1 MQLKDRKR
9 INNIPRFNS
18 GFDSNTA
25 FKSIGEGVKNNT
37 GTGSNLIVKDYFAK
51 NNVNDSSFKFK
62 NDSYENL
69 NKEVSNMKLHKLSNS
84 GFDSNTAFNSIS
96 EGVKDNGDIGSNLMT
111 KEYFSKKL
119 NTQIS
124 NMKLPHSSFKIPKQL
139 INKGSYS
146 VVDALGDAFSQS
158 DKFTDSTSNDIRNY
172 GGIIS
177 KAIPGKY
184 GKLAGD
190 LFDITSNAIGIHN
203 YHHNNDQMMN
213 EVGTTERTI
222 NGIGYTTQNDIDTA
236 KSYSDVKNT
245 GVKNA
250 VSMGLKGSAAGFL
263 VGGPIGAI
271 AGGVLG
277 NILGI
282 FGGRRAAIR
291 QGRINRNAIK
301 QNSLINAQQKAYAN
315 SQGLVNNYY
324 ANNDDTTDDIL
335 YANRGKDLRLRK
347 RINNKKK

>member
-9 INNIPRFNS
+9 INNIPRF
-18 GFDSNTA
+18 
-25 FKSIGEGVKNNT
+25 
-37 GTGSNLIVKDYFAK
+37 
-51 NNVNDSSFKFK
+51 
-62 NDSYENL
+62 
-69 NKEVSNMKLHKLSNS
+69 NS

-111 KEYFSKKL
+111 KEYFFKKL
-119 NTQIS
+119 DTQIS
-124 NMKLPHSSFKIPKQL
+124 NMKLPHSRFKIPKQL
-139 INKGSYS
+139 INEGVYS
-146 VVDALGDAFSQS
+146 GAKALGDAFSQS

-177 KAIPGKY
+177 KVIHGKY
-184 GKLAGD
+184 VKLPEGAV
-190 LFDITSNAIGIHN
+190 DITSDAIGMYK

-250 VSMGLKGSAAGFL
+250 ISMGFKGSAAGFA
-263 VGGPIGAI
+263 VGGPIGAVV
-271 AGGVLG
+271 GGVLG
-277 NILGI
+277 NVLGI

-324 ANNDDTTDDIL
+324 ANNDNTTDDIL

-347 RINNKKK
+347 RINNKRK

>member
-25 FKSIGEGVKNNT
+25 FNSISKGVKDN
-37 GTGSNLIVKDYFAK
+37 GGVGSNLITKNYFSK
-51 NNVNDSSFKFK
+51 NNKEDYSFKFK
-62 NDSYENL
+62 NDSYKDL
-69 NKEVSNMKLHKLSNS
+69 DTQVSNMKLPTQSSSSS
-84 GFDSNTAFNSIS
+84 G
-96 EGVKDNGDIGSNLMT
+96 
-111 KEYFSKKL
+111 
-119 NTQIS
+119 
-124 NMKLPHSSFKIPKQL
+124 FKIPKEL
-139 INKGSYS
+139 INEGVYNGAH
-146 VVDALGDAFSQS
+146 ALGDAFSQS
-158 DKFTDSTSNDIRNY
+158 YKFTDSTSNDIRNY

-190 LFDITSNAIGIHN
+190 LFDISSNAVGIYN

-213 EVGTTERTI
+213 ESGTTERTI

-236 KSYSDVKNT
+236 KSYSDVKSTGIKNT
-245 GVKNA
+245 A
-250 VSMGLKGSAAGFL
+250 SMGLKGSAAGLL
-263 VGGPIGAI
+263 VGGLPGAI
-271 AGGVLG
+271 VGGVLG
-277 NILGI
+277 SVLGI

-301 QNSLINAQQKAYAN
+301 QDSLINAQQKAYAD
-315 SQGLVNNYY
+315 SQGLINNYY
-324 ANNDDTTDDIL
+324 ANNDDTSDDIL

>member
-25 FKSIGEGVKNNT
+25 FKSISEGVKNN
-37 GTGSNLIVKDYFAK
+37 GDIGSNLIVKDYFAK
-51 NNVNDSSFKFK
+51 NNVNYSSFKFK
-62 NDSYENL
+62 NDSYEKI
-69 NKEVSNMKLHKLSNS
+69 NKEVSNMKLPKLST
-84 GFDSNTAFNSIS
+84 G
-96 EGVKDNGDIGSNLMT
+96 
-111 KEYFSKKL
+111 
-119 NTQIS
+119 
-124 NMKLPHSSFKIPKQL
+124 FKIPKQL
-139 INKGSYS
+139 INEGSYS

-184 GKLAGD
+184 GKLAED
-190 LFDITSNAIGIHN
+190 LLDITSNAIGIHN

-222 NGIGYTTQNDIDTA
+222 NGIRYTTQNDIDTA

>member
-25 FKSIGEGVKNNT
+25 F
-37 GTGSNLIVKDYFAK
+37 
-51 NNVNDSSFKFK
+51 
-62 NDSYENL
+62 
-69 NKEVSNMKLHKLSNS
+69 
-84 GFDSNTAFNSIS
+84 NSIS
-96 EGVKDNGDIGSNLMT
+96 EGVKDNGGVGSNLMVKDYFAKNNVT
-111 KEYFSKKL
+111 DFKNDSYEKINKEV
-119 NTQIS
+119 S
-124 NMKLPHSSFKIPKQL
+124 NMKLPKLSTGFKIPKQL
-139 INKGSYS
+139 INEGVYS
-146 VVDALGDAFSQS
+146 GAKALGDAFSQS
-158 DKFTDSTSNDIRNY
+158 YKFTDSTSNDIRNY

-190 LFDITSNAIGIHN
+190 LFDITSNAVGIYK
-203 YHHNNDQMMN
+203 YHHNDNQMMN
-213 EVGTTERTI
+213 EAGTTERTI

-236 KSYSDVKNT
+236 KSYSDVKST
-245 GVKNA
+245 GIKNA

-277 NILGI
+277 NVLGI

-301 QNSLINAQQKAYAN
+301 QDSLINAQQKAYAD
-315 SQGLVNNYY
+315 SQGLINNYY
-324 ANNDDTTDDIL
+324 ANNDDTSDDIL

>member
-25 FKSIGEGVKNNT
+25 FNSISNGVKDN
-37 GTGSNLIVKDYFAK
+37 GGVGSNLITKNYFSK
-51 NNVNDSSFKFK
+51 NKNEDSTFKFK
-62 NDSYENL
+62 NDSYKDL
-69 NKEVSNMKLHKLSNS
+69 NTQVSNMKLPTQASSNS
-84 GFDSNTAFNSIS
+84 GF
-96 EGVKDNGDIGSNLMT
+96 
-111 KEYFSKKL
+111 
-119 NTQIS
+119 
-124 NMKLPHSSFKIPKQL
+124 KIPKGL
-139 INKGSYS
+139 INEGVYNG
-146 VVDALGDAFSQS
+146 VHALGDAFSQS

-177 KAIPGKY
+177 RVIPGKY

-190 LFDITSNAIGIHN
+190 IFDITSNAVGIYK
-203 YHHNNDQMMN
+203 YHHNDNQMMN
-213 EVGTTERTI
+213 EAGTTERTI

-236 KSYSDVKNT
+236 KSYSDVKST

-277 NILGI
+277 NVLGI

-301 QNSLINAQQKAYAN
+301 QDSLINAQQKAYAD
-315 SQGLVNNYY
+315 SQGLINNYY
-324 ANNDDTTDDIL
+324 ANNDDTSDDIL

>member
-1 MQLKDRKR
+1 
-9 INNIPRFNS
+9 
-18 GFDSNTA
+18 
-25 FKSIGEGVKNNT
+25 
-37 GTGSNLIVKDYFAK
+37 
-51 NNVNDSSFKFK
+51 
-62 NDSYENL
+62 
-69 NKEVSNMKLHKLSNS
+69 
-84 GFDSNTAFNSIS
+84 
-96 EGVKDNGDIGSNLMT
+96 
-111 KEYFSKKL
+111 
-119 NTQIS
+119 
-124 NMKLPHSSFKIPKQL
+124 
-139 INKGSYS
+139 
-146 VVDALGDAFSQS
+146 
-158 DKFTDSTSNDIRNY
+158 
-172 GGIIS
+172 
-177 KAIPGKY
+177 
-184 GKLAGD
+184 
-190 LFDITSNAIGIHN
+190 
-203 YHHNNDQMMN
+203 MN

-236 KSYSDVKNT
+236 KSYSDVKST

-324 ANNDDTTDDIL
+324 ANNDNTTDDIL

>member
-25 FKSIGEGVKNNT
+25 FKSISEGVKNNA
-37 GTGSNLIVKDYFAK
+37 GTGSNLMVKDYFAK
-51 NNVNDSSFKFK
+51 NNINDSSFKFK
-62 NDSYENL
+62 NDSYESL
-69 NKEVSNMKLHKLSNS
+69 DKEVSNMKLPKLSNS
-84 GFDSNTAFNSIS
+84 GF
-96 EGVKDNGDIGSNLMT
+96 
-111 KEYFSKKL
+111 
-119 NTQIS
+119 
-124 NMKLPHSSFKIPKQL
+124 KIPKGL
-139 INKGSYS
+139 INEGVYS
-146 VVDALGDAFSQS
+146 GAKALGDAFSQS

-177 KAIPGKY
+177 KVIPGKY
-184 GKLAGD
+184 GKLAEGAV
-190 LFDITSNAIGIHN
+190 DITSDTIGMYK

-250 VSMGLKGSAAGFL
+250 LSMGFKGSAAGFA
-263 VGGPIGAI
+263 VGGPIGAVV
-271 AGGVLG
+271 GGVLG
-277 NILGI
+277 NVLGI

-324 ANNDDTTDDIL
+324 ANNDNTTDDIL

-347 RINNKKK
+347 RINNKRK

>member
-9 INNIPRFNS
+9 INNIPRF
-18 GFDSNTA
+18 
-25 FKSIGEGVKNNT
+25 
-37 GTGSNLIVKDYFAK
+37 
-51 NNVNDSSFKFK
+51 
-62 NDSYENL
+62 
-69 NKEVSNMKLHKLSNS
+69 NS

-96 EGVKDNGDIGSNLMT
+96 EGVKDNGDIGSNLMV
-111 KEYFSKKL
+111 KNYFSKNL
-119 NTQIS
+119 NTQVS
-124 NMKLPHSSFKIPKQL
+124 NMKLPNSGFKIPKGL
-139 INKGSYS
+139 INEGVYS
-146 VVDALGDAFSQS
+146 GAKALGDAFSQS

-177 KAIPGKY
+177 RVIPGKY
-184 GKLAGD
+184 GKLAEGAV
-190 LFDITSNAIGIHN
+190 DITSDTIGMYK

-250 VSMGLKGSAAGFL
+250 LSMGFKGSAAGFA
-263 VGGPIGAI
+263 VGGPIGAVV
-271 AGGVLG
+271 GGVLG
-277 NILGI
+277 NVLGI

-324 ANNDDTTDDIL
+324 ANNDNTTDDIL

-347 RINNKKK
+347 RINNKRK

>member
-9 INNIPRFNS
+9 INNIPRF
-18 GFDSNTA
+18 
-25 FKSIGEGVKNNT
+25 
-37 GTGSNLIVKDYFAK
+37 
-51 NNVNDSSFKFK
+51 
-62 NDSYENL
+62 
-69 NKEVSNMKLHKLSNS
+69 NS

-96 EGVKDNGDIGSNLMT
+96 EGVKDNGDIGSNLMV
-111 KEYFSKKL
+111 KNYFSKNL
-119 NTQIS
+119 NTQVS
-124 NMKLPHSSFKIPKQL
+124 NMKLPNSGFKIPKGL
-139 INKGSYS
+139 INEGVYS
-146 VVDALGDAFSQS
+146 GAKALGDAFSQS

-177 KAIPGKY
+177 KVIPGKY
-184 GKLAGD
+184 GKLAEGAV
-190 LFDITSNAIGIHN
+190 DIASDTIGMYK

-250 VSMGLKGSAAGFL
+250 LSMGFKGSAAGFA
-263 VGGPIGAI
+263 VGGPIGAVV
-271 AGGVLG
+271 GGVLG
-277 NILGI
+277 NVLGI

-324 ANNDDTTDDIL
+324 ANNDNTTDDIL

-347 RINNKKK
+347 RINNKRK

>member
-25 FKSIGEGVKNNT
+25 FKSISEGVKNNS
-37 GTGSNLIVKDYFAK
+37 GTGSNLMVKDYFAK

-69 NKEVSNMKLHKLSNS
+69 NKEVSNIKLPKLSNS
-84 GFDSNTAFNSIS
+84 GFKIQKQFIN
-96 EGVKDNGDIGSNLMT
+96 EGEYNGAN
-111 KEYFSKKL
+111 
-119 NTQIS
+119 
-124 NMKLPHSSFKIPKQL
+124 
-139 INKGSYS
+139 
-146 VVDALGDAFSQS
+146 ALGDAFSQS

-184 GKLAGD
+184 GKLAGYLLD
-190 LFDITSNAIGIHN
+190 MTSDAIGMYK

-213 EVGTTERTI
+213 EAGTTERTI
-222 NGIGYTTQNDIDTA
+222 NGIGYTTQNGIDTA

-250 VSMGLKGSAAGFL
+250 LSMGFKGSAAGFA
-263 VGGPIGAI
+263 VGGPIGAVV
-271 AGGVLG
+271 GGVLG
-277 NILGI
+277 NILDI

-324 ANNDDTTDDIL
+324 ANNDDTADDIL

-347 RINNKKK
+347 RINNKRK

>member
-25 FKSIGEGVKNNT
+25 FKSIGEGVKNNG

-51 NNVNDSSFKFK
+51 NNANDSSFKFK
-62 NDSYENL
+62 NDSYEKI
-69 NKEVSNMKLHKLSNS
+69 NKEVSNMKLPKLS
-84 GFDSNTAFNSIS
+84 
-96 EGVKDNGDIGSNLMT
+96 
-111 KEYFSKKL
+111 
-119 NTQIS
+119 
-124 NMKLPHSSFKIPKQL
+124 HSSFKIPKWL
-139 INKGSYS
+139 INEDSYS
-146 VVDALGDAFSQS
+146 VVDALGDSFSQS

-190 LFDITSNAIGIHN
+190 LLDITSNAIGIHN

-245 GVKNA
+245 GAKNA

-271 AGGVLG
+271 AGGALG
-277 NILGI
+277 SILGI

-347 RINNKKK
+347 RINNKRK

>member
-1 MQLKDRKR
+1 
-9 INNIPRFNS
+9 
-18 GFDSNTA
+18 
-25 FKSIGEGVKNNT
+25 
-37 GTGSNLIVKDYFAK
+37 
-51 NNVNDSSFKFK
+51 
-62 NDSYENL
+62 
-69 NKEVSNMKLHKLSNS
+69 
-84 GFDSNTAFNSIS
+84 
-96 EGVKDNGDIGSNLMT
+96 
-111 KEYFSKKL
+111 
-119 NTQIS
+119 
-124 NMKLPHSSFKIPKQL
+124 
-139 INKGSYS
+139 
-146 VVDALGDAFSQS
+146 
-158 DKFTDSTSNDIRNY
+158 
-172 GGIIS
+172 
-177 KAIPGKY
+177 
-184 GKLAGD
+184 
-190 LFDITSNAIGIHN
+190 
-203 YHHNNDQMMN
+203 MMN

-222 NGIGYTTQNDIDTA
+222 NGIGYTAQNDIDTA

-324 ANNDDTTDDIL
+324 ANNNDTTDDIL

-347 RINNKKK
+347 RINNKRK

>member
-25 FKSIGEGVKNNT
+25 FKSIDEGVKNNS

-51 NNVNDSSFKFK
+51 NKNEDLNFKFK
-62 NDSYENL
+62 NDSYEKI
-69 NKEVSNMKLHKLSNS
+69 NKEVSNMKLPKLSNS
-84 GFDSNTAFNSIS
+84 GFDSNTAFKSIS
-96 EGVKDNGDIGSNLMT
+96 EGVKNNGDIGSNLMT

-139 INKGSYS
+139 INGVIENGSKY
-146 VVDALGDAFSQS
+146 LGDAFSQS

-177 KAIPGKY
+177 KIIPGKY

-190 LFDITSNAIGIHN
+190 VLDITSNAIGIYK

-250 VSMGLKGSAAGFL
+250 LSMGFKGSAAGFL

-277 NILGI
+277 HVLGI

-324 ANNDDTTDDIL
+324 TNNDDTTDDIL

-347 RINNKKK
+347 RINNKRK

>member
-25 FKSIGEGVKNNT
+25 FNSISEGVKNNA
-37 GTGSNLIVKDYFAK
+37 GTGSNLMVKDYFAK
-51 NNVNDSSFKFK
+51 NNVTDFK
-62 NDSYENL
+62 NDSYEKI
-69 NKEVSNMKLHKLSNS
+69 NKEVSNMKLPKLSNS
-84 GFDSNTAFNSIS
+84 GF
-96 EGVKDNGDIGSNLMT
+96 
-111 KEYFSKKL
+111 
-119 NTQIS
+119 
-124 NMKLPHSSFKIPKQL
+124 KIPKQP
-139 INKGSYS
+139 INEGVYS
-146 VVDALGDAFSQS
+146 GVNALGDAFSQS

-177 KAIPGKY
+177 KVIPGKY

-190 LFDITSNAIGIHN
+190 VLDITSNAIGMYK

-236 KSYSDVKNT
+236 KSYSDVKST

-277 NILGI
+277 NVLGI

>member
-25 FKSIGEGVKNNT
+25 FKSISEGVKNNA

-62 NDSYENL
+62 NDSYEKI
-69 NKEVSNMKLHKLSNS
+69 NKEVSNMKLPKLST
-84 GFDSNTAFNSIS
+84 G
-96 EGVKDNGDIGSNLMT
+96 
-111 KEYFSKKL
+111 
-119 NTQIS
+119 
-124 NMKLPHSSFKIPKQL
+124 FKIPKQL
-139 INKGSYS
+139 INEGAYIGMN
-146 VVDALGDAFSQS
+146 ALGDAFSQS

-177 KAIPGKY
+177 KAIPGKF

-190 LFDITSNAIGIHN
+190 VLDITSNAIGIYN

-236 KSYSDVKNT
+236 KSYSDVKSTGIKNT
-245 GVKNA
+245 A
-250 VSMGLKGSAAGFL
+250 SMGLKGSTAGFL

-277 NILGI
+277 SVLGI

-324 ANNDDTTDDIL
+324 ANNDNTTDDIL

>member
-25 FKSIGEGVKNNT
+25 FKSISEGVKNNG

-62 NDSYENL
+62 NDSYEKI
-69 NKEVSNMKLHKLSNS
+69 NKEVSNMKLPKLST
-84 GFDSNTAFNSIS
+84 G
-96 EGVKDNGDIGSNLMT
+96 
-111 KEYFSKKL
+111 
-119 NTQIS
+119 
-124 NMKLPHSSFKIPKQL
+124 FKIPKQL
-139 INKGSYS
+139 INEGSYS
-146 VVDALGDAFSQS
+146 VANALGDAFSQS

-177 KAIPGKY
+177 KVIPGKY

-190 LFDITSNAIGIHN
+190 LLDITSNAIGIYN

-324 ANNDDTTDDIL
+324 ANNDNTTDDIL

>member
-18 GFDSNTA
+18 GFDSNLA
-25 FKSIGEGVKNNT
+25 FSSILNT
-37 GTGSNLIVKDYFAK
+37 QGQNQPGL
-51 NNVNDSSFKFK
+51 
-62 NDSYENL
+62 
-69 NKEVSNMKLHKLSNS
+69 
-84 GFDSNTAFNSIS
+84 
-96 EGVKDNGDIGSNLMT
+96 GSNLMT
-111 KEYFSKKL
+111 NSYFNNNGTNNIL
-119 NTQIS
+119 NMDYTRGAAS
-124 NMKLPHSSFKIPKQL
+124 NIKLPKQGFKTQSGL
-139 INKGSYS
+139 ISEGVYS
-146 VVDALGDAFSQS
+146 GVKALGDAFSQS
-158 DKFTDSTSNDIRNY
+158 GKFTDSTSNDIRNY

-177 KAIPGKY
+177 RVIPGKY
-184 GKLAGD
+184 GKLAEGAV
-190 LFDITSNAIGIHN
+190 DIASDTIGMYK

-250 VSMGLKGSAAGFL
+250 LSMGFKGSAAGFA
-263 VGGPIGAI
+263 VGGPIGAVV
-271 AGGVLG
+271 GGVLG
-277 NILGI
+277 NVLGI

-324 ANNDDTTDDIL
+324 ANNDNTTDDIL

-347 RINNKKK
+347 RINNKRK

>member
-25 FKSIGEGVKNNT
+25 FKSIGEGVKNNG

-51 NNVNDSSFKFK
+51 NKNEDLNFKFK
-62 NDSYENL
+62 NDSYEKI
-69 NKEVSNMKLHKLSNS
+69 NKEVSS
-84 GFDSNTAFNSIS
+84 
-96 EGVKDNGDIGSNLMT
+96 
-111 KEYFSKKL
+111 
-119 NTQIS
+119 
-124 NMKLPHSSFKIPKQL
+124 MKLPKLSTGFKIPKQL
-139 INKGSYS
+139 INEGSYS
-146 VVDALGDAFSQS
+146 VVDALGNAFSQS
-158 DKFTDSTSNDIRNY
+158 DKFTDSASNDIRNY

-177 KAIPGKY
+177 KTIPGKF

-190 LFDITSNAIGIHN
+190 LLDVTSNAIGIYN

-236 KSYSDVKNT
+236 KSYSDVKST

-277 NILGI
+277 HVLGI

>member
-25 FKSIGEGVKNNT
+25 FKSISEGVKNNT

-51 NNVNDSSFKFK
+51 NKNEDLNFKFK
-62 NDSYENL
+62 NDSYEKI
-69 NKEVSNMKLHKLSNS
+69 NKEVSNMKLPKLST
-84 GFDSNTAFNSIS
+84 G
-96 EGVKDNGDIGSNLMT
+96 
-111 KEYFSKKL
+111 
-119 NTQIS
+119 
-124 NMKLPHSSFKIPKQL
+124 FKIPKQL
-139 INKGSYS
+139 INEGSRS

-177 KAIPGKY
+177 KVIPGKY

-190 LFDITSNAIGIHN
+190 LLDITSNAIGIYN

-277 NILGI
+277 NVLGI

-324 ANNDDTTDDIL
+324 ANNDNTTDDIL

>member
-25 FKSIGEGVKNNT
+25 FKSIGEGVKNNG

-51 NNVNDSSFKFK
+51 NNTNDSSFKFK
-62 NDSYENL
+62 NDSYEKI
-69 NKEVSNMKLHKLSNS
+69 NKEVSNMKLPKLST
-84 GFDSNTAFNSIS
+84 G
-96 EGVKDNGDIGSNLMT
+96 
-111 KEYFSKKL
+111 
-119 NTQIS
+119 
-124 NMKLPHSSFKIPKQL
+124 FKIPKQL
-139 INKGSYS
+139 INEGSYS

-158 DKFTDSTSNDIRNY
+158 DKFTDSASNDIRNY

-190 LFDITSNAIGIHN
+190 LLDMTSNAIGIYN

-236 KSYSDVKNT
+236 KSYSDVKST

-277 NILGI
+277 NVLGI

>member
-25 FKSIGEGVKNNT
+25 FNSISKGVKNNS

-51 NNVNDSSFKFK
+51 NKNEDLNFKFK
-62 NDSYENL
+62 DDSYEKL
-69 NKEVSNMKLHKLSNS
+69 NKEVSNMKLPKLST
-84 GFDSNTAFNSIS
+84 G
-96 EGVKDNGDIGSNLMT
+96 
-111 KEYFSKKL
+111 
-119 NTQIS
+119 
-124 NMKLPHSSFKIPKQL
+124 FKIPKQL
-139 INKGSYS
+139 INEGLYS
-146 VVDALGDAFSQS
+146 GANALGDVFSQS

-190 LFDITSNAIGIHN
+190 LLDMTSNAIGIYN

-250 VSMGLKGSAAGFL
+250 LSMGFKGSAAGFA
-263 VGGPIGAI
+263 VGGPIGAVV
-271 AGGVLG
+271 GGVLG
-277 NILGI
+277 NVLGI

-324 ANNDDTTDDIL
+324 ANNDNTTDDIL

-347 RINNKKK
+347 RINNKRK

>member
-25 FKSIGEGVKNNT
+25 FNSISNGVKDN
-37 GTGSNLIVKDYFAK
+37 GGVGSNLMVKDYFAK
-51 NNVNDSSFKFK
+51 NNINDSSFKFK
-62 NDSYENL
+62 NDSYKDL
-69 NKEVSNMKLHKLSNS
+69 NTQVSNMKLPKQTSNS
-84 GFDSNTAFNSIS
+84 GF
-96 EGVKDNGDIGSNLMT
+96 
-111 KEYFSKKL
+111 
-119 NTQIS
+119 
-124 NMKLPHSSFKIPKQL
+124 KIPKGL
-139 INKGSYS
+139 INEGVYS
-146 VVDALGDAFSQS
+146 GVNALGDAFSQS

-177 KAIPGKY
+177 RVIPGKY

-190 LFDITSNAIGIHN
+190 IFDITSNAVGIYK
-203 YHHNNDQMMN
+203 YHHNDNQMMN
-213 EVGTTERTI
+213 EAGTTERAI

-236 KSYSDVKNT
+236 KSYSDVKST

-277 NILGI
+277 NVLGI

-315 SQGLVNNYY
+315 SQGLINNYY
-324 ANNDDTTDDIL
+324 ANNDDTADDIL

>member
-18 GFDSNTA
+18 GFDSNTS
-25 FKSIGEGVKNNT
+25 FKSVSEGVKNND

-51 NNVNDSSFKFK
+51 NNIIDSSFKFK
-62 NDSYENL
+62 NDSYEKL
-69 NKEVSNMKLHKLSNS
+69 NKEVSNMKLPKLST
-84 GFDSNTAFNSIS
+84 G
-96 EGVKDNGDIGSNLMT
+96 
-111 KEYFSKKL
+111 
-119 NTQIS
+119 
-124 NMKLPHSSFKIPKQL
+124 FKIPKQL
-139 INKGSYS
+139 INEVAYIGAN
-146 VVDALGDAFSQS
+146 ALGDAFSQS

-177 KAIPGKY
+177 KAIPGKF

-190 LFDITSNAIGIHN
+190 VLDITSNAIGIYN

-236 KSYSDVKNT
+236 KSYSDVKSTGIKNT
-245 GVKNA
+245 A
-250 VSMGLKGSAAGFL
+250 SMGLKGSTAGFL

-277 NILGI
+277 SVLGI

-324 ANNDDTTDDIL
+324 ANNDNTTDDIL

>member
-9 INNIPRFNS
+9 INNIP
-18 GFDSNTA
+18 
-25 FKSIGEGVKNNT
+25 
-37 GTGSNLIVKDYFAK
+37 
-51 NNVNDSSFKFK
+51 KF
-62 NDSYENL
+62 
-69 NKEVSNMKLHKLSNS
+69 NS

-96 EGVKDNGDIGSNLMT
+96 EGVKDNGGVGSNLIT
-111 KEYFSKKL
+111 KNYFSKQVS
-119 NTQIS
+119 NT
-124 NMKLPHSSFKIPKQL
+124 KLPTQVSTNSGFKIPKEL
-139 INKGSYS
+139 INKGVYS
-146 VVDALGDAFSQS
+146 GANALGDAFSQS
-158 DKFTDSTSNDIRNY
+158 YKFTDSTSNDIRNY
-172 GGIIS
+172 GRIIS
-177 KAIPGKY
+177 SVIPGKY

-190 LFDITSNAIGIHN
+190 LFDISSNAVGIYN
-203 YHHNNDQMMN
+203 YHHNNNQMMN
-213 EVGTTERTI
+213 EAGTTERTI

-236 KSYSDVKNT
+236 KSYSDVKSTGIKNT
-245 GVKNA
+245 A
-250 VSMGLKGSAAGFL
+250 SMGLKGSAAGFS

-277 NILGI
+277 SVLGI

-324 ANNDDTTDDIL
+324 ANNDDTADDIL

>member
-25 FKSIGEGVKNNT
+25 FKSISEGVKNNA

-62 NDSYENL
+62 NDSYEKL
-69 NKEVSNMKLHKLSNS
+69 NKEVSNMKLPKLST
-84 GFDSNTAFNSIS
+84 G
-96 EGVKDNGDIGSNLMT
+96 
-111 KEYFSKKL
+111 
-119 NTQIS
+119 
-124 NMKLPHSSFKIPKQL
+124 FKIPKQL
-139 INKGSYS
+139 INEGSQS
-146 VVDALGDAFSQS
+146 VVNALGDAFSQS

-177 KAIPGKY
+177 KVIPGKY

-190 LFDITSNAIGIHN
+190 LLDMTSNAIGIYN

-324 ANNDDTTDDIL
+324 ANNDNTTDDIL

-347 RINNKKK
+347 RINNKRK

>member
-25 FKSIGEGVKNNT
+25 FNSISEGVKNNA
-37 GTGSNLIVKDYFAK
+37 GTGSNLMVKDYFAK
-51 NNVNDSSFKFK
+51 NNVTDFK
-62 NDSYENL
+62 NDSYEKI
-69 NKEVSNMKLHKLSNS
+69 NKEVSNMKLPKLSNS
-84 GFDSNTAFNSIS
+84 G
-96 EGVKDNGDIGSNLMT
+96 
-111 KEYFSKKL
+111 
-119 NTQIS
+119 
-124 NMKLPHSSFKIPKQL
+124 FKIPKQL
-139 INKGSYS
+139 INEGVYS
-146 VVDALGDAFSQS
+146 GVNALGDAFSQS

-177 KAIPGKY
+177 KVIPGKY

-190 LFDITSNAIGIHN
+190 VLDIAPNAIGMYK

-236 KSYSDVKNT
+236 KSYSDVKST

-263 VGGPIGAI
+263 VGGGPIGAI

-277 NILGI
+277 TVLGI

>member
-18 GFDSNTA
+18 GFDSNAA
-25 FKSIGEGVKNNT
+25 FKSI
-37 GTGSNLIVKDYFAK
+37 
-51 NNVNDSSFKFK
+51 
-62 NDSYENL
+62 
-69 NKEVSNMKLHKLSNS
+69 
-84 GFDSNTAFNSIS
+84 S
-96 EGVKDNGDIGSNLMT
+96 EGIKDNGDIGSNLMT

-139 INKGSYS
+139 INKVSYS
-146 VVDALGDAFSQS
+146 AVDALGDAFSQS

-177 KAIPGKY
+177 KVIPGKY

-190 LFDITSNAIGIHN
+190 LLDITSNAIGIHN

-236 KSYSDVKNT
+236 KSYSDVKST

>member
-25 FKSIGEGVKNNT
+25 FKSISEGVKNNG

-62 NDSYENL
+62 NDSYEKI
-69 NKEVSNMKLHKLSNS
+69 NKEVSNMKLPKLST
-84 GFDSNTAFNSIS
+84 G
-96 EGVKDNGDIGSNLMT
+96 
-111 KEYFSKKL
+111 
-119 NTQIS
+119 
-124 NMKLPHSSFKIPKQL
+124 FKIPKQL
-139 INKGSYS
+139 INEGSYS

-190 LFDITSNAIGIHN
+190 LLDITSNAIGIHN

-347 RINNKKK
+347 RINNKRK

>member
-25 FKSIGEGVKNNT
+25 FKSI
-37 GTGSNLIVKDYFAK
+37 
-51 NNVNDSSFKFK
+51 
-62 NDSYENL
+62 
-69 NKEVSNMKLHKLSNS
+69 
-84 GFDSNTAFNSIS
+84 S
-96 EGVKDNGDIGSNLMT
+96 EGIKDNGDIGSNLMT

-139 INKGSYS
+139 INKVSYS
-146 VVDALGDAFSQS
+146 AVDALGDAFSQS

-177 KAIPGKY
+177 KVIPGKY

-190 LFDITSNAIGIHN
+190 LLDITSNAIGIHN

>member
-25 FKSIGEGVKNNT
+25 FKSIGEGVKNN
-37 GTGSNLIVKDYFAK
+37 GG
-51 NNVNDSSFKFK
+51 
-62 NDSYENL
+62 
-69 NKEVSNMKLHKLSNS
+69 
-84 GFDSNTAFNSIS
+84 
-96 EGVKDNGDIGSNLMT
+96 IGSNLMT
-111 KEYFSKKL
+111 KEYFTKKL

-139 INKGSYS
+139 INEGSYS

-172 GGIIS
+172 RGIIS
-177 KAIPGKY
+177 KTIPGKY

-190 LFDITSNAIGIHN
+190 LLDITSNAIGIHN

-213 EVGTTERTI
+213 EAGTTERTI

-236 KSYSDVKNT
+236 KSYSDVKST

>member
-25 FKSIGEGVKNNT
+25 FKSISEGVKNNN

-51 NNVNDSSFKFK
+51 NKNEDLDFKFK
-62 NDSYENL
+62 NDSYEKL
-69 NKEVSNMKLHKLSNS
+69 NKEVSNMKLPKLST
-84 GFDSNTAFNSIS
+84 G
-96 EGVKDNGDIGSNLMT
+96 
-111 KEYFSKKL
+111 
-119 NTQIS
+119 
-124 NMKLPHSSFKIPKQL
+124 FKIPKQL
-139 INKGSYS
+139 INGVIDNGSK
-146 VVDALGDAFSQS
+146 ALGDVFSQS

-177 KAIPGKY
+177 KVIPGKY

-190 LFDITSNAIGIHN
+190 LLDITSNAIGIYN

-250 VSMGLKGSAAGFL
+250 LSMGFKGSAAGFL

-324 ANNDDTTDDIL
+324 ANNDNTTDDIL

>member
-25 FKSIGEGVKNNT
+25 FKSIGEGVKNNG

-62 NDSYENL
+62 DDSYEKI
-69 NKEVSNMKLHKLSNS
+69 NKEVSNMKLPKLST
-84 GFDSNTAFNSIS
+84 G
-96 EGVKDNGDIGSNLMT
+96 
-111 KEYFSKKL
+111 
-119 NTQIS
+119 
-124 NMKLPHSSFKIPKQL
+124 FKIPKQL
-139 INKGSYS
+139 INEGSYS

-177 KAIPGKY
+177 KVIPGKY
-184 GKLAGD
+184 GKLAGN
-190 LFDITSNAIGIHN
+190 LLDITSNAIGIHN

-324 ANNDDTTDDIL
+324 ANNDNTTDDIL

-347 RINNKKK
+347 RINNKRK

>member
-25 FKSIGEGVKNNT
+25 FKSISEGVKNNA
-37 GTGSNLIVKDYFAK
+37 GTGSNLMVKDYFAK

-69 NKEVSNMKLHKLSNS
+69 NKEVSNMKLPKLSNS
-84 GFDSNTAFNSIS
+84 G
-96 EGVKDNGDIGSNLMT
+96 
-111 KEYFSKKL
+111 
-119 NTQIS
+119 
-124 NMKLPHSSFKIPKQL
+124 FKIPKQL
-139 INKGSYS
+139 INEGVYS
-146 VVDALGDAFSQS
+146 GVNALGDAFSQS

-190 LFDITSNAIGIHN
+190 LFDISSNAVGIYN

-213 EVGTTERTI
+213 ESGTTERTI

-236 KSYSDVKNT
+236 KSYSDVKSTGIKNT
-245 GVKNA
+245 A
-250 VSMGLKGSAAGFL
+250 SMGLKGSAAGFL

-277 NILGI
+277 SVLGI

-324 ANNDDTTDDIL
+324 ANNDDTADDIL

>member
-25 FKSIGEGVKNNT
+25 FK
-37 GTGSNLIVKDYFAK
+37 
-51 NNVNDSSFKFK
+51 
-62 NDSYENL
+62 
-69 NKEVSNMKLHKLSNS
+69 
-84 GFDSNTAFNSIS
+84 SIS

-139 INKGSYS
+139 INEGSYS

-236 KSYSDVKNT
+236 KSYSDVKST

>member
-25 FKSIGEGVKNNT
+25 FKSISEGVKNNG

-62 NDSYENL
+62 NDSYEKI
-69 NKEVSNMKLHKLSNS
+69 NKEVSNMKLPKLST
-84 GFDSNTAFNSIS
+84 G
-96 EGVKDNGDIGSNLMT
+96 
-111 KEYFSKKL
+111 
-119 NTQIS
+119 
-124 NMKLPHSSFKIPKQL
+124 FKIPKQL
-139 INKGSYS
+139 INEGSYS
-146 VVDALGDAFSQS
+146 VANALGDAFSQS

-177 KAIPGKY
+177 KVIPGKY

-190 LFDITSNAIGIHN
+190 LLDITSNAIGIYN

-315 SQGLVNNYY
+315 S
-324 ANNDDTTDDIL
+324 
-335 YANRGKDLRLRK
+335 
-347 RINNKKK
+347 

>member
-25 FKSIGEGVKNNT
+25 FKSISEGVKNNS
-37 GTGSNLIVKDYFAK
+37 GTGSNLMVKDYFAK

-69 NKEVSNMKLHKLSNS
+69 NKEVSNIKLPKLSNS
-84 GFDSNTAFNSIS
+84 GFKIQKQFIN
-96 EGVKDNGDIGSNLMT
+96 EG
-111 KEYFSKKL
+111 EY
-119 NTQIS
+119 NVA
-124 NMKLPHSSFKIPKQL
+124 N
-139 INKGSYS
+139 
-146 VVDALGDAFSQS
+146 ALGDAFSQS

-184 GKLAGD
+184 GKLAGYLLD
-190 LFDITSNAIGIHN
+190 MTSDAIGMYK

-213 EVGTTERTI
+213 EAGTTERTI
-222 NGIGYTTQNDIDTA
+222 NGIGYTTQNGIDTA

-250 VSMGLKGSAAGFL
+250 LSMGFKGSAAGFA
-263 VGGPIGAI
+263 VGGPIGAVV
-271 AGGVLG
+271 GGVLG

-324 ANNDDTTDDIL
+324 ANNDDTADDIL

-347 RINNKKK
+347 RINNKRK

>member
-9 INNIPRFNS
+9 INNIPRF
-18 GFDSNTA
+18 
-25 FKSIGEGVKNNT
+25 
-37 GTGSNLIVKDYFAK
+37 
-51 NNVNDSSFKFK
+51 
-62 NDSYENL
+62 
-69 NKEVSNMKLHKLSNS
+69 NS

-96 EGVKDNGDIGSNLMT
+96 EGVKDNGDIGSNLMV
-111 KEYFSKKL
+111 KEYFAKNNIHDYSNDSYENL
-119 NTQIS
+119 NKEVS
-124 NMKLPHSSFKIPKQL
+124 NMKLPKLSNSGFKIPKGL
-139 INKGSYS
+139 INEGVYS
-146 VVDALGDAFSQS
+146 GAKALGGAFSQS

-177 KAIPGKY
+177 RVIPGKY
-184 GKLAGD
+184 GKLAEGAV
-190 LFDITSNAIGIHN
+190 DIASDTIGMYK

-250 VSMGLKGSAAGFL
+250 LSMGFKGSAAGFA
-263 VGGPIGAI
+263 VGGPIGAVV
-271 AGGVLG
+271 GGVLG
-277 NILGI
+277 NVLGI

-324 ANNDDTTDDIL
+324 ANNDNTTDDIL

-347 RINNKKK
+347 RINNKRK

>member
-25 FKSIGEGVKNNT
+25 FKSISEGVKNNS
-37 GTGSNLIVKDYFAK
+37 GTGSNLMFKDYFAK

-69 NKEVSNMKLHKLSNS
+69 NKEVSNIKLPKLSNS
-84 GFDSNTAFNSIS
+84 GFKIQKQFIN
-96 EGVKDNGDIGSNLMT
+96 EGEYNGAN
-111 KEYFSKKL
+111 
-119 NTQIS
+119 
-124 NMKLPHSSFKIPKQL
+124 
-139 INKGSYS
+139 
-146 VVDALGDAFSQS
+146 ALGDAFSQS

-184 GKLAGD
+184 GKLAGYLLD
-190 LFDITSNAIGIHN
+190 MTSDAIGMYK

-213 EVGTTERTI
+213 EAGTTERTI
-222 NGIGYTTQNDIDTA
+222 NGIGYTTQNGIDTA

-250 VSMGLKGSAAGFL
+250 LSMGFKGSAAGFA
-263 VGGPIGAI
+263 VGGPIGAVV
-271 AGGVLG
+271 GGVLG

-324 ANNDDTTDDIL
+324 ANNDDTADDIL

-347 RINNKKK
+347 RINNKRK